1 VNTAGRRSRRL
12 ARGLLLSV
20 QLLAAH
26 RLRTTLSVSGL
37 LVGVA
42 AVVVMVAIG
51 EGAERRVLE
60 RVQRMGT
67 NLLVVSAAPAQRVA
81 GRPRQVPV
89 YTMLRA
95 ADAAA
100 IEQESA
106 LAVAAAPAVTQ
117 SMVVR
122 SQGVNTTTVV
132 TGTTPAGLAIR
143 NISAASGRVFDDED
157 DHERRRVALVGPTV
171 VRTLFQGV
179 DPVGDIIRIG
189 NVPFDVIGVTRA
201 RGVDPLGVDLDGL
214 VVLPFETAVRRLLN
228 IPYVHALYIQARR
241 SADLVAL
248 EAEVREILGGRHT
261 ARSGLLD
268 AFVVQNQAA
277 LLRTERGAARAMNQL
292 IVGIA
297 LLALLAGAIGILA
310 VMLIAVRERTREI
323 GLRRALGAKRRD
335 IHLQF
340 VLESAMLATGGGL
353 AGVLVGLVAAGGAA
367 VLGPW
372 DLIVSW
378 YAAGLGVAC
387 STILGLVI
395 GVIPAARAARLEPIA
410 ALRAE

>member
-1 VNTAGRRSRRL
+1 MNTAGRRSRRL

-42 AVVVMVAIG
+42 AVIVMAAIG

-179 DPVGDIIRIG
+179 DPVGDIIRIA

-387 STILGLVI
+387 STILGLVM
-395 GVIPAARAARLEPIA
+395 GVIPAVRAARLEPIA

>member
-1 VNTAGRRSRRL
+1 MNAARRRHRRL
-12 ARGLLLSV
+12 ARGLLLSA
-20 QLLAAH
+20 QLLVAH

-42 AVVVMVAIG
+42 AVIVMVAIG

-67 NLLVVSAAPAQRVA
+67 NLLVVSAAPAHRVA

-89 YTMLRA
+89 HTLLRA

-106 LAVAAAPAVTQ
+106 LAVAAAPAVSR

-122 SQGVNTTTVV
+122 SDGVNTTTMT
-132 TGTTPAGLAIR
+132 TGTTPTGLAIR
-143 NISAASGRVFDDED
+143 NISAASGRVFDDDD

-171 VRTLFQGV
+171 ARTLFPGV
-179 DPVGDIIRIG
+179 DPVGRVVRIG
-189 NVPFDVIGVTRA
+189 NVPFEVIGVTRA
-201 RGVDPLGVDLDGL
+201 RGVDPVGVDLDAL

-228 IPYVHALYIQARR
+228 IPYVDALYIQARS

-248 EAEVREILGGRHT
+248 EAEVRGILTSRHA
-261 ARSGLLD
+261 ARSGMLD
-268 AFVVQNQAA
+268 AFVVQNQAV

-292 IVGIA
+292 IAGIA
-297 LLALLAGAIGILA
+297 LLALSSGAIGILV
-310 VMLIAVRERTREI
+310 VMLISVRERTREI

-335 IHLQF
+335 IQLQF

-353 AGVLVGLVAAGGAA
+353 VGVLVGLGAAGGAA
-367 VLGPW
+367 ELGPW
-372 DLIVSW
+372 DLVVSW

>member
-1 VNTAGRRSRRL
+1 MNTAGRRSRRL

-51 EGAERRVLE
+51 EGAERRVLK

-179 DPVGDIIRIG
+179 DPVGDIIRIA

>member
-1 VNTAGRRSRRL
+1 MNTAGRRSRRL

-179 DPVGDIIRIG
+179 DPVGDIIRIA

-340 VLESAMLATGGGL
+340 VLESAMLATGGGV